1 MSTPL
6 SSPLS
11 SLAAS
16 INATI
21 PSSDS
26 VRTLGELLGIP
37 RTEKKTRG
45 KPVTKPFPLTKVVV
59 TARIVGDCA
68 VTTLE
73 EHYANPHKQPLDVTH
88 TMPLP
93 YGAAVTA
100 FEIIAGDRVAKGLC
114 KRTAE
119 AKNDFANALARGK
132 TAAMIESHRD
142 DVHTISLGNI
152 AVGASVIV
160 RMTLVERLECRNGA
174 LEYRFPTTIAKKF
187 VPGEPKSHKGSGTS
201 ADTDRAPDASHLSPP
216 IRLEGGTALHFS
228 LHYPTAVCTV
238 QSSVNLVVTEEASET
253 IARLSPDA
261 TCSGDVV
268 IRLDSRA
275 ADATLRAY
283 SDGER
288 TLVILDPPIQRKR
301 DQECR
306 RIASFMLDRSG
317 SMEGTPLDAAK
328 QAVSAALDELG
339 EHDAFELAAFDGN
352 VERFR
357 PSATAVTRENLRSAK
372 EWLATINARGGT
384 DALPALEAA
393 CTTPVQAGWVR
404 TVMFV
409 TDGHVAQD
417 GEILNLTNRMD
428 LATRLFVVGIGMAP
442 SNALLARLARLGGGT
457 YLALPERDG
466 IETAMTRFGHEF
478 SGPIAFALREQGT
491 TESSKRDL
499 FSGKSASFFLQGHR
513 DTVSIES
520 IDGRFSATCD
530 ATRAPISLGALWARG
545 VVETLEDSLVANPR
559 EEAAILESICAL
571 GVAHQIQTRCTSF
584 VAIDETG
591 TVDGE
596 PMQIE
601 QPVDD
606 VGCESIMACMLPTPV
621 SNHASRMAFCAPR
634 ATESPAR
641 NARSNFSS
649 MGFIRGRPAAP
660 QTPSETSVSFTAPP
674 TGKRTLDWSKAMS
687 PPPSMFHALQILYW
701 GVTTEVDRN
710 GALWQQLVEL
720 VTSTIAS
727 GTRTDDERKVLKKLV
742 NTLGGSYG
750 DGRIINALEELAQR
764 FPT

>member
-11 SLAAS
+11 TLAAS

-21 PSSDS
+21 PTSEST
-26 VRTLGELLGIP
+26 RTLGELLGIP
-37 RTEKKTRG
+37 LTQKQTRG
-45 KPVTKPFPLTKVVV
+45 KLATKPFPLTKVVV

-100 FEIIAGDRVAKGLC
+100 FEIVAGDRVAKGLC

-187 VPGEPKSHKGSGTS
+187 VPGQPKSHKGSGTS
-201 ADTDRAPDASHLSPP
+201 ADTARAPDASHLTPP

-238 QSSVNLVVTEEASET
+238 QSSVNLVLTLEASET

-268 IRLDSRA
+268 IRLDSRT
-275 ADATLRAY
+275 ADATMRAY

-317 SMEGTPLDAAK
+317 SMEGTPLDSAK
-328 QAVSAALDELG
+328 RALSAALDELS
-339 EHDAFELAAFDGN
+339 ENDAFELAAFDDN

-357 PSATAVTRENLRSAK
+357 PSATAVTRENVRSAK

-384 DALPALEAA
+384 DAMPALEVA
-393 CTTPVQAGWVR
+393 CTTPVKAGWVR

-457 YLALPERDG
+457 YLALEDADD
-466 IETAMTRFGHEF
+466 IEASMTRFSHEF
-478 SGPIAFALREQGT
+478 TGPIAFALREQGT

-545 VVETLEDSLVANPR
+545 VVETLEDSLVAKPR

-571 GVAHQIQTRCTSF
+571 GVTHQIQTRCTSF
-584 VAIDETG
+584 VAIDESG
-591 TVDGE
+591 RVDGE

-606 VGCESIMACMLPTPV
+606 VACESEMAAELPMRMLNSAP
-621 SNHASRMAFCAPR
+621 RMAFSAPQFNR
-634 ATESPAR
+634 PEPRTYSP
-641 NARSNFSS
+641 S
-649 MGFIRGRPAAP
+649 MAGRHYFLAAP
-660 QTPSETSVSFTAPP
+660 KTPSVTSVSFTAPP

-701 GVTTEVDRN
+701 GVTTKVDRN
-710 GALWQQLVEL
+710 GVLWQQLVGL

-727 GTRTDDERKVLKKLV
+727 GTRTDDERKVLMKLV
-742 NTLGGSYG
+742 NTLGGSYA
-750 DGRIINALEELAQR
+750 DGSIIDALKELAQR